1 MEIAR
6 RMHGK
11 TLVFLVLMVTFGPL
25 GDVLLSRGMKRIGAV
40 SSFSPGPLFSTF
52 SKVFSSPAIWLGI
65 GSLFLFFISYLLV
78 LSWADYSYIQ
88 PVSAI
93 GYGVV
98 ALLGY
103 FFLHDA
109 VTVWRWAG
117 VLTICVGV
125 FLVGQTP
132 HSTTTPV

>member
-1 MEIAR
+1 MEQVR
-6 RMHGK
+6 GMHVK
-11 TLVFLVLMVTFGPL
+11 TLLFLVLMITFGPL
-25 GDVLLSRGMKRIGAV
+25 GDVLLSRGMKQIGAV
-40 SSFSPGPLFSTF
+40 LNFSPCPLVSTF
-52 SKVFSSPAIWLGI
+52 SRVFSSPAIWLGI

-88 PVSAI
+88 PVSAL

-98 ALLGY
+98 ALLGH
-103 FFLHDA
+103 FFLGDS
-109 VTVWRWAG
+109 VTALRWAG

-132 HSTTTPV
+132 HSTTAPV

>member
-1 MEIAR
+1 
-6 RMHGK
+6 MHGK

-40 SSFSPGPLFSTF
+40 SSFSPGTLFFTF
-52 SKVFSSPAIWLGI
+52 SRVFSSLAIWLGI

-88 PVSAI
+88 PVSAL

-109 VTVWRWAG
+109 VTMWRWLG

>member
-1 MEIAR
+1 MKPVR
-6 RMHGK
+6 GMHAK
-11 TLVFLVLMVTFGPL
+11 TLLFLVLMVTFGPL
-25 GDVLLSRGMKRIGAV
+25 GDVLLSRGMKQIGAIAD
-40 SSFSPGPLFSTF
+40 FSPGPLAATLFQ
-52 SKVFSSPAIWLGI
+52 VFSSPVIWLGI

-78 LSWADYSYIQ
+78 LSWADYSFIQ
-88 PVSAI
+88 PVSAL

-103 FFLHDA
+103 FFLGDS
-109 VTVWRWAG
+109 VTALRWAG

-132 HSTTTPV
+132 HSTRATV